1 MTESVNW
8 GEKLVRYR
16 RLFHQ
21 YPEPGWLTFFATIF
35 LAEHLTKAGYEVAV
49 GKEILRD
56 EVLMDAP
63 DGAQIACYET
73 LAKKF
78 ASEAG
83 IPEYDRWLSRMEHMT
98 GVVAVMD
105 TGKAGPVRAYRFDM
119 DALAVEESIDE
130 ERKPVKENFCSVY
143 PGVSHACGHDGHMA
157 LGLTLAERLAGEREN
172 LSGKYIFIFQP
183 AEEGVRGAFAFCHQW
198 RFGKIDRLF
207 CCHIGFAPEDT
218 FVAGA
223 KGFLATTKFD
233 ADFYGRSAH
242 AGLAPE
248 RGRNALLAAAFAM
261 TAMQEIPRPAEGIT
275 RLNVGQL
282 RGGESRNTIPARA
295 WMQVETRG
303 ETAELN
309 GYMKERALKC
319 ISDAAQ
325 KYDVRYEVKYQGESV
340 SAASDPELTEL
351 VLETA
356 RQCGGFR
363 DYMPTQ
369 DFGASD
375 DGAVFMDMVQ
385 KQGGQAVFMLFGT
398 KINALH
404 HESAFDFS
412 EDVLARAFEV
422 LYQVA
427 RK

>member
-1 MTESVNW
+1 MDGAKVW
-8 GEKLVRYR
+8 DKKLAAYR
-16 RLFHQ
+16 RLFHR
-21 YPEPGWLTFFATIF
+21 YPEPGWLTFFSTVF
-35 LAEHLTKAGYEVAV
+35 LADHLTRAGYEVFV

-63 DGAQIACYET
+63 DEAQIACYEA
-73 LAKKF
+73 LAK
-78 ASEAG
+78 EAARKVQ
-83 IPEYDRWLSRMEHMT
+83 IPKYDDWLERMEHMT
-98 GVVAVMD
+98 GVIAMMD
-105 TGKAGPVRAYRFDM
+105 TGKSGLVRAYRFDM
-119 DALAVEESIDE
+119 DALAVEESTHE
-130 ERKPVKENFCSVY
+130 SRKPVQENFCSKY

-157 LGLTLAERLAGEREN
+157 LGLALAERLARERRE

-183 AEEGVRGAFAFCHQW
+183 AEEGVRGAYAFCHQW

-207 CCHIGFAPEDT
+207 CGHIGFAPEDT

-233 ADFYGRSAH
+233 VDFYGKSAH

-248 RGRNALLAAAFAM
+248 RGRNALLAAVNAM
-261 TAMQEIPRPAEGIT
+261 AAMQQIQRPQGGIT

-303 ETAELN
+303 ETAQLN
-309 GYMKERALKC
+309 RYMKEQALAC
-319 ISDAAQ
+319 IREAAGSCGVQ
-325 KYDVRYEVKYQGESV
+325 YKITFQGESV
-340 SAASDPELTEL
+340 SASSDGELTDL

-363 DYMPTQ
+363 EYVSTQ

-375 DGAVFMDMVQ
+375 DGAVFMEMVQ

-404 HESAFDFS
+404 HEAAFDFS
-412 EDVLARAFEV
+412 EEV
-422 LYQVA
+422 LKKAFDILYQMA
-427 RK
+427 RR

>member
-1 MTESVNW
+1 MNKLMDWE
-8 GEKLVRYR
+8 EKLIRYR

-21 YPEPGWLTFFATIF
+21 YPEPGWLTFFSTIF
-35 LAEHLTKAGYEVAV
+35 LAEHLTEAGYEVSV
-49 GKEILRD
+49 GKEILRN

-63 DGAQIACYET
+63 DEAQIACYEA
-73 LAKKF
+73 LARKF

-83 IPEYDRWLSRMEHMT
+83 IPEYDYWLSRMEHMT

-105 TGKAGPVRAYRFDM
+105 MKKTGPVRAYRFDM

-157 LGLTLAERLAGEREN
+157 LGLTLAERFAGEREK
-172 LSGKYIFIFQP
+172 LSGRYIFIFQP

-248 RGRNALLAAAFAM
+248 RGRNALLAAVSAM
-261 TAMQEIPRPAEGIT
+261 SAMQEIERPAGGIT

-295 WMQVETRG
+295 WMQIETRG

-309 GYMKERALKC
+309 RYMKERALEC
-319 ISDAAQ
+319 IQDAAGIC
-325 KYDVRYEVKYQGESV
+325 DVRYRITFQGESV
-340 SAASDPELTEL
+340 SAASDPELTDL

-363 DYMPTQ
+363 NYVSTQ

-412 EDVLARAFEV
+412 EDVLTRAFEV

-427 RK
+427 KK